1 MRLLLSVLMWVAV
14 VQLSSGDQPVEEVI
28 TAEKVPLLGGW
39 SVRDAESEQVLDAAE
54 HAVKL
59 FNSQLKGRRLF
70 KLLSVTSAQSQVTN
84 MINYKIEAVLA
95 KTKCLKSES
104 HNLDTCGLARKRL
117 QCSFDV
123 AFDPRHSK
131 YELQSHKCTK
141 SLNNGQ

>member
-1 MRLLLSVLMWVAV
+1 MRLLLSVLMCITV

-28 TAEKVPLLGGW
+28 TVVKAPVLGGW
-39 SVRDAESEQVLDAAE
+39 SVRDAKSEQVLDAAE

-95 KTKCLKSES
+95 KTKCLKSEN
-104 HNLDTCGLARKRL
+104 HNLNTCGLAKKRL
-117 QCSFDV
+117 QCNFDV
-123 AFDPRHSK
+123 AFNPGNSK

-141 SLNNGQ
+141 SLKNGQ